1 MRTGPPL
8 PETLRLLAP
17 LAPKLE
23 LLFLGGNKL
32 GGTITDEIAAFTK
45 LTKLSLALMG
55 LDGAPHHTTS
65 PRKPI
70 TTEANLMKRSTHA
83 LTTRLRTAAQPRIAQ
98 ATSRPRSVSSQT

>member
-1 MRTGPPL
+1 MRAGPPL

-23 LLFLGGNKL
+23 QLDLDGNKI

-45 LTKLSLALMG
+45 LTKLNLAGMG
-55 LDGAPHHTTS
+55 LDGAPHHTAT

-70 TTEANLMKRSTHA
+70 EK
-83 LTTRLRTAAQPRIAQ
+83 RLRAQ
-98 ATSRPRSVSSQT
+98 ASSHSPSSA